1 MRCGRRA
8 SRTSVRRDPELEREL
23 ERVLIGERQPGPVE
37 LVEYDPSWP
46 RRFEVVRAELA
57 GALGERAIAIEHIG
71 STAVPGLAAKPIV
84 DVLVTVPEVEPED
97 PYAPAIVAPG
107 LRASGARAAAIAC
120 SARPPAT
127 STSTSGPRGTQE
139 AADYL
144 LLRDRLRAS
153 PADREAYAALKREL
167 AGRDWP
173 DLNYYAQA
181 KGPLIA
187 EIIARAH

>member
-1 MRCGRRA
+1 M
-8 SRTSVRRDPELEREL
+8 SVPPLDPELEREL

-57 GALGERAIAIEHIG
+57 GSLGERAIAIEHIG
-71 STAVPGLAAKPIV
+71 STAVPGLVAKPIV
-84 DVLVTVPEVEPED
+84 DVLVAVPRVEPED
-97 PYAPAIVAPG
+97 SYAPAIVALGYELRVREPG
-107 LRASGARAAAIAC
+107 HRMFRPAAGDVHIHVWAA
-120 SARPPAT
+120 
-127 STSTSGPRGTQE
+127 GTQE

-153 PADREAYAALKREL
+153 PADREAYAARKREL

-173 DLNYYAQA
+173 DLNYYAHA